1 MIYGKNLTAIITEE
15 YIDNTSNIEV
25 IDLINFPLK
34 VQESVKWFVL
44 YTERLTIRKIIRTKL
59 LNFQRFGFFMPF
71 LSYKALETQK
81 Y

>member
-1 MIYGKNLTAIITEE
+1 MIYAKNFTAIITGEDM
-15 YIDNTSNIEV
+15 DNISNIEV
-25 IDLINFPLK
+25 IDLIDLLLK
-34 VQESVKWFVL
+34 VEESIKWFVL
-44 YTERLTIRKIIRTKL
+44 HTERLTIRKIIRTKL